1 MPQQPRSFRADA
13 IILKHQD
20 FGEADRILTLFTREK
35 GKIRAIAKG
44 VRKVRSRKG
53 GHLEPFTHV
62 SLQLA
67 SGRDWFL
74 VTQAEAQ
81 DIYSNLRD
89 SLESIGYASY
99 AVELVDRFSLE
110 EEENAPIFT
119 LLKQTFTRLNRGDP
133 APLVIRYFEIRLL
146 DVLGFRPELQTCVVS
161 GQDIQPENQ
170 YFSSALGGVVSPDF
184 AKEVSGA
191 VAVSLPALKYLRH
204 FQRSSYREA
213 TRAKIAP
220 EVSREMEVL
229 MQHYITY
236 LLERGLNTPG
246 FLRRLRREARQQEGH
261 PDAPEAQEE

>member
-1 MPQQPRSFRADA
+1 MPQPPRSFRADA

-53 GHLEPFTHV
+53 GHLEPFTHA
-62 SLQLA
+62 SLLLA
-67 SGRDWFL
+67 TGRNWYL

-81 DIYSNLRD
+81 DIYPHVRD
-89 SLESIGYASY
+89 NLESIGYASY

-110 EEENAPIFT
+110 GEENAPIFT
-119 LLKQTFTRLNRGDP
+119 LLKNTFARLNRGDP
-133 APLVIRYFEIRLL
+133 ALLVIRYLEIRLL

-161 GQDIQPENQ
+161 GKEIQPEDQ
-170 YFSSALGGVVSPDF
+170 YFSSALGGVVSPEAVKD
-184 AKEVSGA
+184 VSGA
-191 VAVSLPALKYLRH
+191 VAVSLRALKYLRH

-213 TRAKIAP
+213 TRAKIPPDVAG
-220 EVSREMEVL
+220 EMEVL

-246 FLRRLRREARQQEGH
+246 FLRRLRREAKQ
-261 PDAPEAQEE
+261 DAPEREEE